1 MLHPVARKE
10 PVNKTIGVVKRLTK
24 MLSRCVQQEEMDK
37 ILDEWRIYVSDEE
50 IKEEWSVEKQP
61 DEDVLQ
67 WKNIDAYWGNFLC
80 LNDINIGEK
89 RYYLSKI
96 VKAALCLSHGQAPVE
111 RGFSIN
117 KKMMSDR
124 ARMAQ
129 TTIVGLRLIKDSVKK
144 ENVSETVITKEM
156 INFYREAHSKY

>member
-1 MLHPVARKE
+1 MGK
-10 PVNKTIGVVKRLTK
+10 
-24 MLSRCVQQEEMDK
+24 
-37 ILDEWRIYVSDEE
+37 
-50 IKEEWSVEKQP
+50 
-61 DEDVLQ
+61 
-67 WKNIDAYWGNFLC
+67 
-80 LNDINIGEK
+80 K
-89 RYYLSKI
+89 RYYHLSKI

-117 KKMMSDR
+117 KRMMSDR

-156 INFYREAHSKY
+156 IHFYREAHSKYKAELLENVSKEKKVDNVKKVPECVRKTTQDELHIL